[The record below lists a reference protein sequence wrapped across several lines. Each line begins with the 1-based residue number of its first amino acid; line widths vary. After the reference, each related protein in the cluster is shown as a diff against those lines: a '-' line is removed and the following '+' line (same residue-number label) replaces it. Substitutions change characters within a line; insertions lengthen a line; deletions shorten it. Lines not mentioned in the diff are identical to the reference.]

1 MTGGRLAIDVMHYWQ
16 ELYLSM
22 VDCGPGRVT
31 VWRWLRSGTVEEI
44 SRELNELFLEGGPVD
59 EVLTDKNT
67 AFQLQVLRNMFDKW
81 NAGCFFRVT

>member
-1 MTGGRLAIDVMHYWQ
+1 M
-16 ELYLSM
+16 
-22 VDCGPGRVT
+22 
-31 VWRWLRSGTVEEI
+31 EEI

-81 NAGCFFRVT
+81 NAGCFFRVA